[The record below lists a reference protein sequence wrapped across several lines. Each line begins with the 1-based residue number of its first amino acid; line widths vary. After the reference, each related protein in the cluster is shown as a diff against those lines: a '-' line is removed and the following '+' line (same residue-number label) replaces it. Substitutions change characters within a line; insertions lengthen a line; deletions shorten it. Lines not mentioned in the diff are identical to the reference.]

1 MDTFIT
7 SFKDITI
14 QDIGRVGGKN
24 ASLGEMFQKL
34 TPKGISIPDGFAITA
49 SAYWAFLKENGLSNI
64 LAQIL
69 EPLDTIHFSNLS
81 TVGAA
86 ARAAIRQGSL
96 PYQQEIQIIAAYQQ
110 LQERMGGDY
119 SVAVRSSATAEDLP
133 EASFAGQQ
141 ESYLNIQG
149 EEALLATCLKCYE
162 SLFTDRA
169 IQYRVVHHFKHMEVA
184 LSIGVQQMVRS
195 DLACAG
201 VGFTLEPES
210 GCREVIV
217 LDGAWGLGENV
228 VKGRIEPDEFI
239 VFKPSLITG
248 QKSIISKKLG
258 GKQETLV
265 YNDQVSATESTLNT
279 KTPDSK
285 REQFVLEDQ
294 EIETLARWSLIIEE
308 HYQRPMDIEWA
319 KDGLNGK
326 LYIVQAR
333 PETVHTI
340 QTSPVFKTYQLQ
352 KKGKVLATGSGLGH
366 KIAAGKA
373 RILDSPK
380 DAYKLQVGEILVTDI
395 TDPDW
400 DPILKKAA
408 AIVTNRGGRTSHAA
422 IVAREQGAVAVVGTG
437 DGTQKIKDGQA
448 VTVSAAEGKTGF
460 VYDGILAWK
469 EQQIAQDQ
477 LQMPKTEVMLI
488 LGDPEKAFQQSMLPT
503 DGIGLMRLEFI
514 ISNTIKTHPMALVD
528 FDQVEGE
535 EAKKEIE
542 QLTRHYPSKPAYFVT
557 KLSQAVATIAA
568 AFHPRDVIV
577 RMSDFKSNE
586 YANLLG
592 GQAFEPKEENPML
605 GFRGASR
612 YYHKKYAAG
621 FRLECEA
628 MRVVRDE
635 MGLTNVKLMIPFCR
649 TPEEGRKVIDLMAD
663 CGLKQGENELEIYT
677 MIEIPSN
684 VILAPEFAKIFDGF
698 SIGSND
704 LTQLTLGLDRD
715 NSLIHSL
722 FDENNPAIKQLIS
735 QTIEVAKSHHIKVG
749 LCGQGPSDSP
759 DFAQFLVTKGIDSI
773 SFNAD
778 ALWQGIEN
786 INLAENKKQGVVL
799 RSDPGHA

>member
-1 MDTFIT
+1 MHTFIT

-34 TPKGISIPDGFAITA
+34 TPEGINIPDGFAITA
-49 SAYWAFLKENGLSNI
+49 KAYWTFLRENGLDNI

-69 EPLDTIHFSNLS
+69 APLDTIHFSNLS
-81 TVGAA
+81 TVGAE

-96 PYQQEIQIIAAYQQ
+96 PYKQEVQIIAAYQQ

-149 EEALLATCLKCYE
+149 EEALLAACLKCYE

-169 IQYRVVHHFKHMEVA
+169 IQYRVDHNFKHMEVA

-210 GCREVIV
+210 GCREVII

-239 VFKPSLITG
+239 VFKPALIAG
-248 QKSIISKKLG
+248 RKSIISKKLG
-258 GKQETLV
+258 SKQETLV
-265 YNDQVSATESTLNT
+265 YSDNSSATGSTQNT
-279 KTPDSK
+279 QTPDSK
-285 REQFVLEDQ
+285 RASFVLTEQ
-294 EIETLARWSLIIEE
+294 EIETLARWSLIIED

-319 KDGLNGK
+319 KDGISGK

-333 PETVHTI
+333 PETIHANRK
-340 QTSPVFKTYQLQ
+340 SPAFKTYQL
-352 KKGKVLATGSGLGH
+352 KEKTSVLAKGSGLGH

-373 RILDSPK
+373 RILYSPQE
-380 DAYKLQVGEILVTDI
+380 AHKLQAGEILVTDI

-422 IVAREQGAVAVVGTG
+422 IVAREQGAVAVIGTG
-437 DGTQKIKDGQA
+437 DGTQKIKDGQE

-460 VYDGILAWK
+460 VYEGILAWD
-469 EQQIAQDQ
+469 EQIVPQHQ
-477 LQMPKTEVMLI
+477 LQMPKTDVMLI

-514 ISNTIKTHPMALVD
+514 ISNTIKTHPMALID
-528 FDQVEGE
+528 FDQVKD
-535 EAKKEIE
+535 EATRKAIE
-542 QLTRHYPSKPAYFVT
+542 RLTSHHSSKPAYFVEQ
-557 KLSQAVATIAA
+557 LSQAVATIAA
-568 AFHPRDVIV
+568 AFYPRDVIV

-592 GQAFEPKEENPML
+592 GQAFEPQEENPML

-612 YYHKKYAAG
+612 YYHPKYEAG
-621 FRLECEA
+621 FRLECAA
-628 MRVVRDE
+628 MKRVRDE
-635 MGLTNVKLMIPFCR
+635 MGLHNVKLMIPFCR
-649 TPEEGRKVIDLMAD
+649 TPSEGRKVIELMAD
-663 CGLKQGENELEIYT
+663 CGLNRGENELEIYT

-684 VILAPEFAKIFDGF
+684 VVLANQFAKLFDGF

-715 NSLIHSL
+715 NSLIHDL
-722 FDENNPAIKQLIS
+722 FDENNAAVKQLIS
-735 QTIEVAKSHHIKVG
+735 QTIEVAKAHHIKVG

-759 DFAQFLVTKGIDSI
+759 EFAQFLVTQGIDSI

-786 INLAENKKQGVVL
+786 INLAENKAGEVALSSNANQ
-799 RSDPGHA
+799 